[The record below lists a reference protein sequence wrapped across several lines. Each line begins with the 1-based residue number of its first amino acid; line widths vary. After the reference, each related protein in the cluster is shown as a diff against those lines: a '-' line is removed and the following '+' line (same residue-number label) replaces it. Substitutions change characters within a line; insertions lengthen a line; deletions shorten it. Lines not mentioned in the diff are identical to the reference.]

1 MANKSNLS
9 GCFNVLTQK
18 GLDWYVESY
27 AIPKSLN
34 PILPEKDTPIYPFV
48 PGKIGIYTRFFDYCN
63 CRLPLTKFLVEVLLF
78 HEVHL
83 TQVNPFGLA
92 KISHFE
98 LACRSLGSEPDLDV
112 FRAFYKLN
120 RSGNWYTFEVRDKSS
135 CCYTWIT
142 TSIKDWKDHFFLVD
156 DRCVPEFMVWR
167 IKKSKLPPPLPEDFS
182 YNEKLYAD
190 LIKEAGRIQKYPEHI
205 LVMGRISTMW
215 AEPEWY
221 PTLRW
226 NKEVMGLKEALR
238 LKSFDSKELDVRAT
252 KTPKGDTPYLQLV
265 QQNLYPIREPEAPG
279 GQGASGSAPIVS
291 PAAQAQAM
299 VTADD
304 AGGRKAGSS
313 MTKGSGSKIII
324 EDEGVHLSV
333 GDSETHASGEKG
345 DNDRNEDEGVGG
357 DGEDEGDQPQIAL
370 KRKRAAP
377 TKTDP
382 KARQPKRT
390 KADFKTITLDDDD
403 QVTEFSTAGG
413 VLANLDAHLH
423 EGRTPRDHP
432 LQTPVSPLSFGKG
445 GVKVVTDLRT
455 SDPKKTV
462 LSPSGKFT
470 TGVAS
475 NVSRPSSSPLDGGDS
490 ASSSPLWYDTE
501 AVFLSRELGSGDF
514 EGADAAHALEKYVPE
529 WSLVNKDR
537 IVDALSA
544 KMSLFHLGTP
554 AEHSHYRKM
563 SGPELGNTLML
574 NQAQS
579 NSLVVETYKRWVESE
594 SLCHKLKREI
604 AHLKGEDDVRS
615 KTKQELVSL
624 RSQVDR
630 LKGQVSEAKEVT
642 KSSQASAAAAHE
654 ARDKALQDLETSKSK
669 LADLEKKLTGA
680 EMKHAAELKEMQTS
694 HDQLLADYH
703 RLVDAKD
710 EIERSRD
717 REIESHKTTIDEA
730 RGMLIRCERDMIE
743 AYAQL
748 SELKL
753 TKHWFLTEGVAWVVK
768 LVHQS
773 PELEKVVADLVNSV
787 NAVGANEGIKQGF
800 KAAQDLVGSAEE
812 VPGYDAGAQSALDAA
827 VKAFDELNI
836 SVLDKVADLIDEPL
850 PVIQQRSKLPIV
862 GDDDN
867 IVQV

>member
-1 MANKSNLS
+1 
-9 GCFNVLTQK
+9 
-18 GLDWYVESY
+18 
-27 AIPKSLN
+27 
-34 PILPEKDTPIYPFV
+34 
-48 PGKIGIYTRFFDYCN
+48 
-63 CRLPLTKFLVEVLLF
+63 
-78 HEVHL
+78 
-83 TQVNPFGLA
+83 
-92 KISHFE
+92 
-98 LACRSLGSEPDLDV
+98 
-112 FRAFYKLN
+112 
-120 RSGNWYTFEVRDKSS
+120 
-135 CCYTWIT
+135 
-142 TSIKDWKDHFFLVD
+142 
-156 DRCVPEFMVWR
+156 
-167 IKKSKLPPPLPEDFS
+167 
-182 YNEKLYAD
+182 
-190 LIKEAGRIQKYPEHI
+190 
-205 LVMGRISTMW
+205 
-215 AEPEWY
+215 
-221 PTLRW
+221 
-226 NKEVMGLKEALR
+226 MGLKEALR
-238 LKSFDSKELDVRAT
+238 LKFFDSKELDVRAT

-291 PAAQAQAM
+291 PAVQAQAM

-304 AGGRKAGSS
+304 AGGRIAGSS

-345 DNDRNEDEGVGG
+345 DNDRNEDEDVGG
-357 DGEDEGDQPQIAL
+357 DGEDEGEQPRIAL

-382 KARQPKRT
+382 KAKQPKRT

-445 GVKVVTDLRT
+445 VLRLLRT
-455 SDPKKTV
+455 CARPTPRKLCFLLRVSLLRELHLMCLGQALRRLMVGTV
-462 LSPSGKFT
+462 LL
-470 TGVAS
+470 
-475 NVSRPSSSPLDGGDS
+475 RL
-490 ASSSPLWYDTE
+490 
-501 AVFLSRELGSGDF
+501 GDF

-537 IVDALSA
+537 IVDAVSA

-554 AEHSHYRKM
+554 AEHSYYRKM
-563 SGPELGNTLML
+563 NGPELGNTLML

-594 SLCHKLKREI
+594 SLCHKLKREV
-604 AHLKGEDDVRS
+604 AHLKGEGDVRS

-669 LADLEKKLTGA
+669 LADLEKKLSGA

-703 RLVDAKD
+703 RLVDGTFTTFSSSPLFLYIIVIDPLEHRLFAAKD

-773 PELEKVVADLVNSV
+773 PELERVVADLVNSV

>member
-1 MANKSNLS
+1 MCYLFMFEPPSFS
-9 GCFNVLTQK
+9 
-18 GLDWYVESY
+18 
-27 AIPKSLN
+27 
-34 PILPEKDTPIYPFV
+34 
-48 PGKIGIYTRFFDYCN
+48 FF
-63 CRLPLTKFLVEVLLF
+63 F
-78 HEVHL
+78 
-83 TQVNPFGLA
+83 
-92 KISHFE
+92 
-98 LACRSLGSEPDLDV
+98 
-112 FRAFYKLN
+112 FR
-120 RSGNWYTFEVRDKSS
+120 
-135 CCYTWIT
+135 
-142 TSIKDWKDHFFLVD
+142 LVD
-156 DRCVPEFMVWR
+156 
-167 IKKSKLPPPLPEDFS
+167 ITYHLPS
-182 YNEKLYAD
+182 C
-190 LIKEAGRIQKYPEHI
+190 I
-205 LVMGRISTMW
+205 
-215 AEPEWY
+215 
-221 PTLRW
+221 
-226 NKEVMGLKEALR
+226 VMGLKEALR

-252 KTPKGDTPYLQLV
+252 RTPKGDTPYLQLV

-291 PAAQAQAM
+291 PAAQVQAM

-333 GDSETHASGEKG
+333 GDSETHAGGEKG
-345 DNDRNEDEGVGG
+345 DDDRNKGEDVGG
-357 DGEDEGDQPQIAL
+357 DGEDEGELPQIAL

-382 KARQPKRT
+382 KAKQPKRAKT
-390 KADFKTITLDDDD
+390 DFKTITLDDDD

-432 LQTPVSPLSFGKG
+432 LQTPVSPLSFGEG

-455 SDPKKTV
+455 SDPKNIV
-462 LSPSGKFT
+462 LSHSGKFT

-514 EGADAAHALEKYVPE
+514 EGADTAHALEKYVPE

-604 AHLKGEDDVRS
+604 AHLKGEGDVRS

-630 LKGQVSEAKEVT
+630 LKGQVSEAEEVT

-669 LADLEKKLTGA
+669 LADLEKKLTGV
-680 EMKHAAELKEMQTS
+680 EMKHAAELKEMQKS

-703 RLVDAKD
+703 RLADAKD

-730 RGMLIRCERDMIE
+730 RGMLIRCEHDMIE

-748 SELKL
+748 SEFKL
-753 TKHWFLTEGVAWVVK
+753 TKQWFLTEGVAWVVK

-812 VPGYDAGAQSALDAA
+812 VPGYDTGAQDALDAA
-827 VKAFDELNI
+827 VKAFDELKI

-850 PVIQQRSKLPIV
+850 SVIQQRSKLPIV
-862 GDDDN
+862 GDDDE
-867 IVQV
+867 IAPV

>member
-9 GCFNVLTQK
+9 ACFNVLTQK

-27 AIPKSLN
+27 AVPKSLN
-34 PILPEKDTPIYPFV
+34 PVLPKKDTPIYPFV

-98 LACRSLGSEPDLDV
+98 LACRSLESEPDLDV

-120 RSGNWYTFEVRDKSS
+120 RSGNWYTFEVRDKNS

-142 TSIKDWKDHFFLVD
+142 TSLKDWKDRFFLVD

-182 YNEKLYAD
+182 YNKKLYAD
-190 LIKEAGRIQKYPEHI
+190 LVKEAGRIQKYPEHI

-215 AEPEWY
+215 SEPEWY

-238 LKSFDSKELDVRAT
+238 LKSFDSKKLDIRAT
-252 KTPKGDTPYLQLV
+252 KTPKGETPYLQLV
-265 QQNLYPIREPEAPG
+265 QQNLYPIRAPEALGDQG
-279 GQGASGSAPIVS
+279 GSVPTLLPVVQT
-291 PAAQAQAM
+291 QATVA
-299 VTADD
+299 ADD
-304 AGGRKAGSS
+304 AGGRGASSS

-333 GDSETHASGEKG
+333 EDTEVRASGEKG
-345 DNDRNEDEGVGG
+345 GDDQNEDGDIGG
-357 DGEDEGDQPQIAL
+357 DGEDGDELPQIAL

-377 TKTDP
+377 TKSDP
-382 KARQPKRT
+382 KAKQPKRT
-390 KADFKTITLDDDD
+390 KADLKVVTLDDDD
-403 QVTEFSTAGG
+403 HVTAFSTAGG
-413 VLANLDAHLH
+413 VLENLDAHLH
-423 EGRTPRDHP
+423 EGRTPRDHLQAP
-432 LQTPVSPLSFGKG
+432 LSPLSFGEG
-445 GVKVVTDLRT
+445 GARVVTDLRI

-462 LSPSGKFT
+462 PSPSGKFT

-475 NVSRPSSSPLDGGDS
+475 NVSRPSSSPFDGGDS
-490 ASSSPLWYDTE
+490 VSSSPLWYDTE
-501 AVFLSRELGSGDF
+501 AVFLSRELGSGGF
-514 EGADAAHALEKYVPE
+514 EGVDAANALEKYIPE

-554 AEHSHYRKM
+554 AEHSYYRKM

-594 SLCHKLKREI
+594 SLCHKLKREV
-604 AHLKGEDDVRS
+604 ASLKGEGDVRS

-624 RSQVDR
+624 RSQIDR

-642 KSSQASAAAAHE
+642 KSSQASAAAAYE
-654 ARDKALQDLETSKSK
+654 ARDKALQDLEAFK
-669 LADLEKKLTGA
+669 LEFADLEKKLTSV
-680 EMKHAAELKEMQTS
+680 EMKHAAELKEMRAS

-710 EIERSRD
+710 EVERARD
-717 REIESHKTTIDEA
+717 KEIESHKTTIDEA
-730 RGMLIRCERDMIE
+730 RGMLVRCERDMIE
-743 AYAQL
+743 AYAEL

-753 TKHWFLTEGVAWVVK
+753 TKQWFLTDGVAWVVK

-800 KAAQDLVGSAEE
+800 KAAQELIGSAEE
-812 VPGYDAGAQSALDAA
+812 VPGYDAGAQSALEAA
-827 VKAFDELNI
+827 VKAFDELKI
-836 SVLDKVADLIDEPL
+836 SVLDKVADLIEEPL
-850 PVIQQRSKLPIV
+850 SVIRQRSDLPIV

-867 IVQV
+867 TAQV

>member
-9 GCFNVLTQK
+9 ACFNVLTQK
-18 GLDWYVESY
+18 GLDWFVDSY

-34 PILPEKDTPIYPFV
+34 PILPKKNTPIYPFV
-48 PGKIGIYTRFFDYCN
+48 PGKIGIYSRFFDYCN

-83 TQVNPFGLA
+83 TQMNPFGLA

-98 LACRSLGSEPDLDV
+98 LACRSLESEPDLDV

-120 RSGNWYTFEVRDKSS
+120 RSGNWYTFEVRDKNA

-142 TSIKDWKDHFFLVD
+142 TSLKDWKDRFFLVD

-167 IKKSKLPPPLPEDFS
+167 TKKSKLPPPLPEGFS
-182 YNEKLYAD
+182 YNDKLYAD

-215 AEPEWY
+215 FEPAWY

-252 KTPKGDTPYLQLV
+252 KIPKGGTPYLQIV
-265 QQNLYPIREPEAPG
+265 QQNLYPIRTPEAPG
-279 GQGASGSAPIVS
+279 DLGGSGSVPTTLPVAQIQATV
-291 PAAQAQAM
+291 AAE
-299 VTADD
+299 D
-304 AGGRKAGSS
+304 AGDREAGSS

-333 GDSETHASGEKG
+333 EDTEAHAGGEKG
-345 DNDRNEDEGVGG
+345 DDQNEGGDIGG
-357 DGEDEGDQPQIAL
+357 DGEDEDELPIAL

-377 TKTDP
+377 TKSDP

-390 KADFKTITLDDDD
+390 KVNLKVVTPDDDD
-403 QVTEFSTAGG
+403 HVTAFSTAGG
-413 VLANLDAHLH
+413 VLENLDAHLH

-432 LQTPVSPLSFGKG
+432 LQIPLSPLSFGEG
-445 GVKVVTDLRT
+445 GAKVVTDLRT
-455 SDPKKTV
+455 SDPKKV
-462 LSPSGKFT
+462 VPSPS
-470 TGVAS
+470 
-475 NVSRPSSSPLDGGDS
+475 
-490 ASSSPLWYDTE
+490 
-501 AVFLSRELGSGDF
+501 GSGDF
-514 EGADAAHALEKYVPE
+514 EGADAANALEKYVPE

-554 AEHSHYRKM
+554 AEHSYYRKM

-594 SLCHKLKREI
+594 SLCHKLKREV
-604 AHLKGEDDVRS
+604 AHLKGEGDVRS

-630 LKGQVSEAKEVT
+630 LKGQLSEAKEIT
-642 KSSQASAAAAHE
+642 KSSQASAAAAYE
-654 ARDKALQDLETSKSK
+654 ARDKALQDLETLK
-669 LADLEKKLTGA
+669 LEFADLEKKSTSS
-680 EMKHAAELKEMQTS
+680 EMKYAAELKEMRES
-694 HDQLLADYH
+694 HDRLLADYH
-703 RLVDAKD
+703 RLIDAKD
-710 EIERSRD
+710 EVARARD
-717 REIESHKTTIDEA
+717 REVESHNATIEEA

-743 AYAQL
+743 AYTEL

-753 TKHWFLTEGVAWVVK
+753 TKQWFLTEGVAWVVK

-773 PELEKVVADLVNSV
+773 PELEKVVADLINSV

-800 KAAQDLVGSAEE
+800 KAARDLIGSAEE

-827 VKAFDELNI
+827 VKAFDELSI

-850 PVIQQRSKLPIV
+850 SVIQQRSKLPIV
-862 GDDDN
+862 EDDDD

>member
-1 MANKSNLS
+1 MCYL
-9 GCFNVLTQK
+9 FIF
-18 GLDWYVESY
+18 E
-27 AIPKSLN
+27 P
-34 PILPEKDTPIYPFV
+34 PF
-48 PGKIGIYTRFFDYCN
+48 F
-63 CRLPLTKFLVEVLLF
+63 
-78 HEVHL
+78 
-83 TQVNPFGLA
+83 FGLVD
-92 KISHFE
+92 ITYH
-98 LACRSLGSEPDLDV
+98 L
-112 FRAFYKLN
+112 
-120 RSGNWYTFEVRDKSS
+120 SS
-135 CCYTWIT
+135 C
-142 TSIKDWKDHFFLVD
+142 
-156 DRCVPEFMVWR
+156 
-167 IKKSKLPPPLPEDFS
+167 
-182 YNEKLYAD
+182 A
-190 LIKEAGRIQKYPEHI
+190 
-205 LVMGRISTMW
+205 
-215 AEPEWY
+215 
-221 PTLRW
+221 
-226 NKEVMGLKEALR
+226 VMGLKEALR

-291 PAAQAQAM
+291 PVAQIQAM

-313 MTKGSGSKIII
+313 MTRGSGSKIII
-324 EDEGVHLSV
+324 EDEGIHLSV
-333 GDSETHASGEKG
+333 GDTETHASGEKG
-345 DNDRNEDEGVGG
+345 GNDRNEDGDVGG
-357 DGEDEGDQPQIAL
+357 DGGDEGEQPQIVL

-390 KADFKTITLDDDD
+390 KADFKTVTLDDDD

-413 VLANLDAHLH
+413 VLENLDAHLH

-455 SDPKKTV
+455 SDPKKIV
-462 LSPSGKFT
+462 PSPSGKFT

-475 NVSRPSSSPLDGGDS
+475 NVSRPSSSPFDGGDS
-490 ASSSPLWYDTE
+490 ASSSPLWYVTE

-604 AHLKGEDDVRS
+604 AHLKGEGDVRS

-654 ARDKALQDLETSKSK
+654 ARDKALQDLETFKSK
-669 LADLEKKLTGA
+669 FADLEKKLTGV
-680 EMKHAAELKEMQTS
+680 EMQHAAELKEMQTS

-710 EIERSRD
+710 EIERA
-717 REIESHKTTIDEA
+717 REREMESHKTTIDEA

-753 TKHWFLTEGVAWVVK
+753 TKKWFLTDGVAWVVK

-787 NAVGANEGIKQGF
+787 NAVGANEWIKQGF

-862 GDDDN
+862 GDDDD

>member
-18 GLDWYVESY
+18 GLDWYVDSY
-27 AIPKSLN
+27 AIPRSLN
-34 PILPEKDTPIYPFV
+34 PVLPKKNTPIYPFV
-48 PGKIGIYTRFFDYCN
+48 PGKIGIYT
-63 CRLPLTKFLVEVLLF
+63 LGVLLF

-120 RSGNWYTFEVRDKSS
+120 RSGNWYTLEVRDKSS

-142 TSIKDWKDHFFLVD
+142 SSIKDWKDHFFLVD
-156 DRCVPEFMVWR
+156 DRCVPEFMTWR
-167 IKKSKLPPPLPEDFS
+167 IKKSKLPLPLPEDFS
-182 YNEKLYAD
+182 YDKKLYAD

-265 QQNLYPIREPEAPG
+265 QQNLYPIRAPEAPG
-279 GQGASGSAPIVS
+279 NQGGSGSAPIAS
-291 PAAQAQAM
+291 PVAKVQAM

-304 AGGRKAGSS
+304 AGGRKSGSS
-313 MTKGSGSKIII
+313 MTRGSGSKIII

-333 GDSETHASGEKG
+333 EDTEMQASGEKG
-345 DNDRNEDEGVGG
+345 GKDRDEGEDVGG
-357 DGEDEGDQPQIAL
+357 DGEDGDEQLQIVL

-377 TKTDP
+377 TQSDP
-382 KARQPKRT
+382 KTRQPKRT
-390 KADFKTITLDDDD
+390 KADFKVVTLDNDDH
-403 QVTEFSTAGG
+403 VTAFSTAGG
-413 VLANLDAHLH
+413 
-423 EGRTPRDHP
+423 
-432 LQTPVSPLSFGKG
+432 G
-445 GVKVVTDLRT
+445 GAKVVTDLRT
-455 SDPKKTV
+455 SDPKKV
-462 LSPSGKFT
+462 VPSPSGKFT

-475 NVSRPSSSPLDGGDS
+475 NVSRPSSSPFDGGDS

-501 AVFLSRELGSGDF
+501 VAFLSRELGSGGF

-554 AEHSHYRKM
+554 AEHSYYRKM

-594 SLCHKLKREI
+594 SLCHKLRREI
-604 AHLKGEDDVRS
+604 ASLKGEGDVRS

-624 RSQVDR
+624 RSQVDH

-654 ARDKALQDLETSKSK
+654 ARDKALQDLEALRLKF
-669 LADLEKKLTGA
+669 ADLEKKLTGV
-680 EMKHAAELKEMQTS
+680 EMRHAAELKEMQTS

-710 EIERSRD
+710 EVERARD
-717 REIESHKTTIDEA
+717 REIELHKTTIDEA
-730 RGMLIRCERDMIE
+730 RGMLIRCERDMVE

-753 TKHWFLTEGVAWVVK
+753 TKQWFLTDGVAWVVK

-773 PELEKVVADLVNSV
+773 PELERVVADLVNSV

-812 VPGYDAGAQSALDAA
+812 VPGYDAGAQSALEAA

-836 SVLDKVADLIDEPL
+836 SVLDKVADLIDERL
-850 PVIQQRSKLPIV
+850 SVIRQRSELPIV

-867 IVQV
+867 IAHV

>member
-1 MANKSNLS
+1 
-9 GCFNVLTQK
+9 
-18 GLDWYVESY
+18 
-27 AIPKSLN
+27 
-34 PILPEKDTPIYPFV
+34 
-48 PGKIGIYTRFFDYCN
+48 
-63 CRLPLTKFLVEVLLF
+63 
-78 HEVHL
+78 
-83 TQVNPFGLA
+83 
-92 KISHFE
+92 
-98 LACRSLGSEPDLDV
+98 
-112 FRAFYKLN
+112 
-120 RSGNWYTFEVRDKSS
+120 
-135 CCYTWIT
+135 
-142 TSIKDWKDHFFLVD
+142 
-156 DRCVPEFMVWR
+156 
-167 IKKSKLPPPLPEDFS
+167 
-182 YNEKLYAD
+182 
-190 LIKEAGRIQKYPEHI
+190 
-205 LVMGRISTMW
+205 
-215 AEPEWY
+215 
-221 PTLRW
+221 
-226 NKEVMGLKEALR
+226 MGLKESLR

-291 PAAQAQAM
+291 PAVQAQAM
-299 VTADD
+299 VAADD
-304 AGGRKAGSS
+304 AGGQKAGSS

-333 GDSETHASGEKG
+333 GDSETHAGGEKG
-345 DNDRNEDEGVGG
+345 DNDRNEDEDVGG
-357 DGEDEGDQPQIAL
+357 DGEDEGEQPRIAL

-382 KARQPKRT
+382 KAKQPKRT
-390 KADFKTITLDDDD
+390 KTDFKTITLDDDD
-403 QVTEFSTAGG
+403 QVTEFSSAGG

-423 EGRTPRDHP
+423 EGRTPR
-432 LQTPVSPLSFGKG
+432 
-445 GVKVVTDLRT
+445 VVTDLRT

-490 ASSSPLWYDTE
+490 ASLSPLWYDTE

-514 EGADAAHALEKYVPE
+514 EGADAAHALEKYVPK
-529 WSLVNKDR
+529 WSLANKDR

-554 AEHSHYRKM
+554 AEHSYYRKM

-594 SLCHKLKREI
+594 SLCHRLKREV
-604 AHLKGEDDVRS
+604 AYLKGEGDVRS

-630 LKGQVSEAKEVT
+630 LKGQVLEAKEVT

-748 SELKL
+748 SEHKL

-836 SVLDKVADLIDEPL
+836 SVLDKVADLINEPL

>member
-1 MANKSNLS
+1 
-9 GCFNVLTQK
+9 
-18 GLDWYVESY
+18 
-27 AIPKSLN
+27 
-34 PILPEKDTPIYPFV
+34 
-48 PGKIGIYTRFFDYCN
+48 
-63 CRLPLTKFLVEVLLF
+63 
-78 HEVHL
+78 
-83 TQVNPFGLA
+83 
-92 KISHFE
+92 
-98 LACRSLGSEPDLDV
+98 
-112 FRAFYKLN
+112 
-120 RSGNWYTFEVRDKSS
+120 
-135 CCYTWIT
+135 
-142 TSIKDWKDHFFLVD
+142 
-156 DRCVPEFMVWR
+156 
-167 IKKSKLPPPLPEDFS
+167 
-182 YNEKLYAD
+182 
-190 LIKEAGRIQKYPEHI
+190 
-205 LVMGRISTMW
+205 
-215 AEPEWY
+215 
-221 PTLRW
+221 
-226 NKEVMGLKEALR
+226 MGLKEALR

-333 GDSETHASGEKG
+333 GDSETHASGKKG
-345 DNDRNEDEGVGG
+345 NNDRNENEGVGG
-357 DGEDEGDQPQIAL
+357 DGEDEGEQPQIAL

-382 KARQPKRT
+382 KAKQPKRT

-455 SDPKKTV
+455 SNPKKIV

-604 AHLKGEDDVRS
+604 AHLKGEGDVRS
-615 KTKQELVSL
+615 TTKQELVSL

-654 ARDKALQDLETSKSK
+654 ARDKALQDLETSKSQ

-753 TKHWFLTEGVAWVVK
+753 TKQWFLTKGVAWVVK

>member
-1 MANKSNLS
+1 M
-9 GCFNVLTQK
+9 F
-18 GLDWYVESY
+18 
-27 AIPKSLN
+27 
-34 PILPEKDTPIYPFV
+34 
-48 PGKIGIYTRFFDYCN
+48 
-63 CRLPLTKFLVEVLLF
+63 
-78 HEVHL
+78 
-83 TQVNPFGLA
+83 
-92 KISHFE
+92 
-98 LACRSLGSEPDLDV
+98 
-112 FRAFYKLN
+112 
-120 RSGNWYTFEVRDKSS
+120 
-135 CCYTWIT
+135 
-142 TSIKDWKDHFFLVD
+142 
-156 DRCVPEFMVWR
+156 
-167 IKKSKLPPPLPEDFS
+167 
-182 YNEKLYAD
+182 
-190 LIKEAGRIQKYPEHI
+190 
-205 LVMGRISTMW
+205 
-215 AEPEWY
+215 
-221 PTLRW
+221 
-226 NKEVMGLKEALR
+226 MGLKEALR

-279 GQGASGSAPIVS
+279 GQGVSGSAPIVS
-291 PAAQAQAM
+291 PAVQTQAM
-299 VTADD
+299 VMADD

-333 GDSETHASGEKG
+333 GDSETRASGEKG
-345 DNDRNEDEGVGG
+345 DNDRNEDEDVGG
-357 DGEDEGDQPQIAL
+357 DGEDEGEQPRIAL
-370 KRKRAAP
+370 KRKRAAS

-382 KARQPKRT
+382 KAKQPKRT
-390 KADFKTITLDDDD
+390 KAGFKTVTLDDDD

-455 SDPKKTV
+455 SDPKKIV

-501 AVFLSRELGSGDF
+501 AMFLSRELGSGDF

-594 SLCHKLKREI
+594 SLCHKLKREV
-604 AHLKGEDDVRS
+604 AHLKGEGDVRS

-654 ARDKALQDLETSKSK
+654 ARDKALQDFETSKSK
-669 LADLEKKLTGA
+669 LADLEKKINRSRDEACRRA
-680 EMKHAAELKEMQTS
+680 ER
-694 HDQLLADYH
+694 DADVSRSASG
-703 RLVDAKD
+703 RLPSLAKD

-867 IVQV
+867 VVQV

>member
-1 MANKSNLS
+1 
-9 GCFNVLTQK
+9 
-18 GLDWYVESY
+18 
-27 AIPKSLN
+27 
-34 PILPEKDTPIYPFV
+34 
-48 PGKIGIYTRFFDYCN
+48 
-63 CRLPLTKFLVEVLLF
+63 
-78 HEVHL
+78 
-83 TQVNPFGLA
+83 
-92 KISHFE
+92 
-98 LACRSLGSEPDLDV
+98 
-112 FRAFYKLN
+112 
-120 RSGNWYTFEVRDKSS
+120 
-135 CCYTWIT
+135 
-142 TSIKDWKDHFFLVD
+142 
-156 DRCVPEFMVWR
+156 
-167 IKKSKLPPPLPEDFS
+167 
-182 YNEKLYAD
+182 
-190 LIKEAGRIQKYPEHI
+190 
-205 LVMGRISTMW
+205 
-215 AEPEWY
+215 
-221 PTLRW
+221 
-226 NKEVMGLKEALR
+226 MGLKEALR

-279 GQGASGSAPIVS
+279 GQGVSGSAPIVS
-291 PAAQAQAM
+291 PAAQVQAM

-304 AGGRKAGSS
+304 TGGRKAGSS

-333 GDSETHASGEKG
+333 GDTETHASGEKG
-345 DNDRNEDEGVGG
+345 GNDRNEDEDVGE
-357 DGEDEGDQPQIAL
+357 DGEDGGEQPQIVL

-403 QVTEFSTAGG
+403 QVTEFYTAGG

-455 SDPKKTV
+455 SDPKKIV

-604 AHLKGEDDVRS
+604 AHLKGEGDVRS

-669 LADLEKKLTGA
+669 LADLEKKLTGV

-753 TKHWFLTEGVAWVVK
+753 TKQWFLTEGVAWVVK